1 MRELH
6 LLKNAVSPRRERN
19 FGAPQGRDN
28 AEMELG
34 WDRVG
39 PRLGPML
46 AYVGLSWPTS
56 GLVWTY
62 SMLVL
67 RASDRYS
74 PSGSGPRGS
83 PSPLSQ
89 SLPGAGVAKGGVSVL
104 GLRDLWADMVLV
116 SSRAR
121 FEFEELVD

>member
-39 PRLGPML
+39 LRLGPML

-56 GLVWTY
+56 GQAWATE
-62 SMLVL
+62 
-67 RASDRYS
+67 ASKGRHVR
-74 PSGSGPRGS
+74 GPKMAE
-83 PSPLSQ
+83 L
-89 SLPGAGVAKGGVSVL
+89 GA
-104 GLRDLWADMVLV
+104 
-116 SSRAR
+116 
-121 FEFEELVD
+121 E

>member
-39 PRLGPML
+39 LRLGPML

-89 SLPGAGVAKGGVSVL
+89 SLPGAGVAKGGGLSFGSPGPL
-104 GLRDLWADMVLV
+104 G
-116 SSRAR
+116 
-121 FEFEELVD
+121 